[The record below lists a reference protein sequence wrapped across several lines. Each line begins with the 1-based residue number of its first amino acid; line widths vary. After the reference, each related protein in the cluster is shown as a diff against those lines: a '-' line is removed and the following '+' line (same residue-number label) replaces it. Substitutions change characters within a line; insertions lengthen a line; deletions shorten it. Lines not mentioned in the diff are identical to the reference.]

1 VTDPKKDLIERFE
14 RSTVQA
20 QAVIG
25 AKKALA
31 GRTFYAMVVVVEADS
46 EDAAFEAVGTQMPD
60 ETQFVGP
67 PWKIVGIRE
76 TFRDDD
82 DAEFDTL
89 HCIDQHPG
97 R

>member
-1 VTDPKKDLIERFE
+1 
-14 RSTVQA
+14 
-20 QAVIG
+20 
-25 AKKALA
+25 
-31 GRTFYAMVVVVEADS
+31 
-46 EDAAFEAVGTQMPD
+46 MPD